1 MSTMGIR
8 RACSYSA
15 TIKTPKDPSS
25 YSEILVTFQQNKI
38 NMITKHESDLTIS
51 GDSIVV
57 NLNQEETRQF
67 NVGKPVLL
75 QVRCYAAE
83 YDAPG
88 SAAWPLDVRPA
99 LDDTILGGGS

>member
-1 MSTMGIR
+1 MAFR

-15 TIKTPKDPSS
+15 TIKTPKEPSN
-25 YSEILVTFQQNKI
+25 YSEILVTFQQNKTNLI
-38 NMITKHESDLTIS
+38 SKHLEDITIS

-57 NLNQEETRQF
+57 KLNQTETAQF
-67 NVGKPVLL
+67 VAGKPAFL
-75 QVRCYAAE
+75 QIRCYAAE

>member
-1 MSTMGIR
+1 MGIR

-15 TIKTPKDPSS
+15 TIKTPKDPST
-25 YSEILVTFQQNKI
+25 YSEILVTFQQNKTNLI
-38 NMITKHESDLTIS
+38 SKHLEDITIS

-57 NLNQEETRQF
+57 KLNQTETAQF
-67 NVGKPVLL
+67 IAGKLAFL
-75 QVRCYAAE
+75 QIRCYAAE

>member
-1 MSTMGIR
+1 MGLR

-15 TIKTPKDPSS
+15 TIKTPKAPND
-25 YSEILVTFQQNKI
+25 YSEILITFQQNKVNLI
-38 NMITKHESDLTIS
+38 SKHKSDITVS

-57 NLNQEETRQF
+57 NLNQEETKQF
-67 NVGKPVLL
+67 VSGKMALL

-88 SAAWPLDVRPA
+88 SAAWSIDVWPA
-99 LDDTILGGGS
+99 LDDTILGGT

>member
-1 MSTMGIR
+1 MGIR

-15 TIKTPKDPSS
+15 TIKTPKKPST
-25 YSEILVTFQQNKI
+25 YSEILVTFQQNKTNLI
-38 NMITKHESDLTIS
+38 SKHLADLTVS

-57 NLNQEETRQF
+57 KLNQRETAQF
-67 NVGKPVLL
+67 VAGITAFL
-75 QVRCYAAE
+75 QIRCYAAE

-88 SAAWPLDVRPA
+88 SAAWPLDVWPA

>member
-1 MSTMGIR
+1 MAIR

-15 TIKTPKDPSS
+15 TIKTPNLPST
-25 YSEILVTFQQNKI
+25 YSEMLVTFQQNKTNLI
-38 NMITKHESDLTIS
+38 SKHMNELTIA
-51 GDSIVV
+51 GDSVV
-57 NLNQEETRQF
+57 VSLNQTETKKF
-67 NVGKPVLL
+67 VAGKPAFL
-75 QVRCYAAE
+75 QIRCYAAE

>member
-1 MSTMGIR
+1 MGIR

-15 TIKTPKDPSS
+15 TIKTPNNPSS
-25 YSEILVTFQQNKI
+25 YSEILVTFQQNKNNLI
-38 NMITKHESDLTIS
+38 SKHLEDITIS

-57 NLNQEETRQF
+57 NLNQEETKQF
-67 NVGKPVLL
+67 ETGKLAYL

-88 SAAWPLDVRPA
+88 SAAWALDVWPA
-99 LDDTILGGGS
+99 LDDAILGGT

>member
-1 MSTMGIR
+1 MAIR

-15 TIKTPKDPSS
+15 TIKTPKTPSS
-25 YSEILVTFQQNKI
+25 YSEILVTFQQNKT
-38 NMITKHESDLTIS
+38 NLVSKHLEDLTVS

-57 NLNQEETRQF
+57 KLNQTETKQF
-67 NVGKPVLL
+67 VAGKPAFL
-75 QVRCYAAE
+75 QIRCYAAE

-99 LDDTILGGGS
+99 LDDSILGGGS

>member
-1 MSTMGIR
+1 MAIR

-15 TIKTPKDPSS
+15 TIKTPKDLSS
-25 YSEILVTFQQNKI
+25 YSEILVTFQQNKTNLI
-38 NMITKHESDLTIS
+38 SKHLEDITIS

-57 NLNQEETRQF
+57 KLNQTETKQF
-67 NVGKPVLL
+67 VAGKTAFL
-75 QVRCYAAE
+75 QIRCFAAE

-88 SAAWPLDVRPA
+88 SSAWPLDVRPA

>member
-1 MSTMGIR
+1 MAIR

-15 TIKTPKDPSS
+15 TIKTPKTPSS
-25 YSEILVTFQQNKI
+25 YSEILVTFQQNKT
-38 NMITKHESDLTIS
+38 NLVNKHLEDLTVS

-57 NLNQEETRQF
+57 KLNQTETKQF
-67 NVGKPVLL
+67 VAGKTAFL
-75 QVRCYAAE
+75 QIRCFAAE

>member
-1 MSTMGIR
+1 MGIR

-25 YSEILVTFQQNKI
+25 YSEILVTFQQNKTNLI
-38 NMITKHESDLTIS
+38 SKHLEDLTVS

-57 NLNQEETRQF
+57 KLNQTETKQF
-67 NVGKPVLL
+67 VAGKPAFL
-75 QVRCYAAE
+75 QIRCYAAE
-83 YDAPG
+83 YDAPC

-99 LDDTILGGGS
+99 LDDSILGGGS